1 MISML
6 AAVFCALATYFYL
19 GGSLSVSK
27 FKLAKRFKFNFKK
40 EKHLDQ
46 DYLEYLWLLK
56 SELSSGVLLSNLSIS
71 EESNLF
77 RLRSKLLFDLNNQT
91 GTSLTPTINRFIRQT
106 KNQIELK
113 QEIDSELASTKAT
126 IVVLAGLPII
136 GIFLS
141 SLLGANSLNWLLT
154 TAGGRACLFIG
165 VLLNVLGLI
174 WIKKI
179 VNKALAN

>member
-1 MISML
+1 MTSLL

-19 GGSLSVSK
+19 GGNLSIPKLNSVMRLK
-27 FKLAKRFKFNFKK
+27 FCKVKN
-40 EKHLDQ
+40 LDQ
-46 DYLEYLWLLK
+46 EYLEYLWLLK

-77 RLRSKLLFDLNNQT
+77 RSRSKLLFDLNNQT
-91 GTSLTPTINRFIRQT
+91 GTSLTPTINRFIKQT

-113 QEIDSELASTKAT
+113 QEIESELASTKAT
-126 IVVLAGLPII
+126 VIVLAGLPII

-154 TAGGRACLFIG
+154 TAGGRACLFLG
-165 VLLNVLGLI
+165 ALLNLLGII

-179 VNKALAN
+179 VNRSLVS